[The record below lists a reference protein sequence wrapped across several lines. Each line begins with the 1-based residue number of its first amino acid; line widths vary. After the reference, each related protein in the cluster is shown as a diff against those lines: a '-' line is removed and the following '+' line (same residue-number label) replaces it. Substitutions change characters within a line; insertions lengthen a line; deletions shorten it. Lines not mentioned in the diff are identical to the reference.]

1 MRSILYAMSVLV
13 GLVAAGGAVAQQ
25 PEPSLLGDPE
35 KGAVVFKKCAP
46 CHKVGPDARIG
57 VGPVL
62 NGIVGRQAGTY
73 PGYNYSKANKE
84 SGVTWDVENLTVYL
98 RAPREFIPK
107 TKMPF
112 AGLKKDEEIADV
124 LAYLVQFGLDGE
136 TVGQ

>member
-1 MRSILYAMSVLV
+1 M
-13 GLVAAGGAVAQQ
+13 
-25 PEPSLLGDPE
+25 
-35 KGAVVFKKCAP
+35 P

-62 NGIVGRQAGTY
+62 NGIIGRQAGTY

-84 SGVTWDVENLTVYL
+84 SGVVWDVETLTVYL

-112 AGLKKDEEIADV
+112 PGLKKDEDIAD
-124 LAYLVQFGLDGE
+124 LIAYLSQFGPDGE
-136 TVGQ
+136 MIGQ